1 MIEVGALRAL
11 CSVAALGTIARAAE
25 DLDFTPSAV
34 SQQIKRLEHQVGV
47 PLLATAGRGVVLTPA
62 GQALVDTAAD
72 VFASLE
78 RTAEAARSIA
88 DGRPSGVLRVA
99 AFSTAIQGLLA
110 PRLPAL
116 ASRCPG
122 LRLAITEHDPD
133 QAVHAITAGAADL
146 AIIHDAD
153 GLPPPVPASLT
164 QLLLHTD
171 TGDLVMHRSHR
182 LAAERTVSGRDLAGQ
197 AWATSPAGT
206 VCHQWFQRLV
216 AGQPGQPD
224 VRHLTGDFAAQ
235 LALVATGEVIALI
248 PRLARPPLGDNLI
261 ARPVDPPPVRQISAV
276 WRRSADASPAIK
288 AVVSEL
294 TATAGAHPW
303 TPVLAD

>member
-1 MIEVGALRAL
+1 MIEVAALRAL
-11 CSVAALGTIARAAE
+11 CQVAALGTIARAAA

-62 GQALVDTAAD
+62 GQALVSTASD
-72 VFASLE
+72 VFDSLE
-78 RTAEAARSIA
+78 RSAEAARSVSG
-88 DGRPSGVLRVA
+88 GRPAGVLRVA
-99 AFSTAIQGLLA
+99 AFSTAIAGLLA

-122 LRLAITEHDPD
+122 LRLQITEHDPD
-133 QAVHAITAGAADL
+133 QAVHAITADAADL

-171 TGDLVMHRSHR
+171 VGDLVMHHSHR
-182 LAAERTVSGRDLAGQ
+182 LAAARTITSRDLAGH
-197 AWATSPAGT
+197 AWVTSPPGT
-206 VCHQWFQRLV
+206 VCHQWFQRLL

-224 VRHLTGDFAAQ
+224 VQHLIGDFATQ
-235 LALVATGEVIALI
+235 LALAATGEVIALI
-248 PRLARPPLGDNLI
+248 PRLARPPLGDSLV

-288 AVVSEL
+288 AVLREL
-294 TATAGAHPW
+294 ATTAGDP
-303 TPVLAD
+303 

>member
-1 MIEVGALRAL
+1 MIEVAALRAL
-11 CSVAALGTIARAAE
+11 CSVAALGTIAAAAQ

-62 GQALVDTAAD
+62 GQALADTAAD
-72 VFASLE
+72 VFESLE
-78 RTAEAARSIA
+78 RSAEAARSAA

-99 AFSTAIQGLLA
+99 AFSTAIRGLLA
-110 PRLPAL
+110 PRLPAV
-116 ASRCPG
+116 ASRCPD
-122 LRLAITEHDPD
+122 LRLEITERDPD
-133 QAVHAITAGAADL
+133 QAVHAITAGAAEL

-171 TGDLVMHRSHR
+171 VGDLVLHRSHY
-182 LAAERTVSGRDLAGQ
+182 LAAVGTVSGRDLAGHT
-197 AWATSPAGT
+197 WVTSPPGT
-206 VCHQWFQRLV
+206 VCHQWFQRLL

-224 VRHLTGDFAAQ
+224 VRHLIGDFATQ

-248 PRLARPPLGDNLI
+248 PRLARPPLGDSLVV
-261 ARPVDPPPVRQISAV
+261 RPLDPPPVRQVSAV

-294 TATAGAHPW
+294 ATTADHP
-303 TPVLAD
+303 